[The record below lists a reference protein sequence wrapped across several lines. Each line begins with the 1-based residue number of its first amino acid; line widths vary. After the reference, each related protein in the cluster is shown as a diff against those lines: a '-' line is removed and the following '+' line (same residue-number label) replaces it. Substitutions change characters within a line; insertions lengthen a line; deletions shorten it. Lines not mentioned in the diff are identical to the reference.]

1 MWDYFTTKDD
11 VVKPDPNEEEDEI
24 FYFSICDLEWLNNCL
39 GKRNYNTFILLMV
52 FVLLVLILEGVTAI
66 AIFFRSFVAKKG
78 METELKRRLHVVFP
92 RWSLAP
98 ISVMLVWLAA
108 YVSAAMGKF
117 FFFYLVLIKKVV
129 LKYLQRMKTYD
140 YILATGGGNQFIE
153 VGPSDELDS
162 SSDEI

>member
-1 MWDYFTTKDD
+1 MFLNLNLSHFVQILGWLPFVLETT
-11 VVKPDPNEEEDEI
+11 P
-24 FYFSICDLEWLNNCL
+24 WLNNCL

-52 FVLLVLILEGVTAI
+52 FVLLVVCIVFLTYLYSSFT
-66 AIFFRSFVAKKG
+66 SFVAKKG

-117 FFFYLVLIKKVV
+117 FLFYLVLIKKVV

-140 YILATGGGNQFIE
+140 YILATGGGNQFTE
-153 VGPSDELDS
+153 VDPSDELDS

>member
-1 MWDYFTTKDD
+1 MWDYFTMKDD

-24 FYFSICDLEWLNNCL
+24 FYCSICDLEWLNNCV

-117 FFFYLVLIKKVV
+117 FLFYLVLIKKVV
-129 LKYLQRMKTYD
+129 LKYLQRMKTSD
-140 YILATGGGNQFIE
+140 YILATGGGNQFTE
-153 VGPSDELDS
+153 VDPSDELDS